1 MYCKFAHNFRQMSEN
16 RQFQQI
22 FEMTFKPNPQLDAQA
37 STVDAESEGV
47 GLCVLSLKE
56 NP

>member
-16 RQFQQI
+16 RQFQQV

>member
-16 RQFQQI
+16 RQFQANFQ
-22 FEMTFKPNPQLDAQA
+22 MTFKPYPQLDAQA
-37 STVDAESEGV
+37 SRVDAESEGV

>member
-16 RQFQQI
+16 RQLKAIFQI
-22 FEMTFKPNPQLDAQA
+22 SFKPSPQSDAQA

>member
-16 RQFQQI
+16 RQFQVNFQ
-22 FEMTFKPNPQLDAQA
+22 MTFKPSPQLDAQA
-37 STVDAESEGV
+37 SRVDAESEGV